1 MSESSVERRKGE
13 QQGNRTMKCIIL
25 VGVSLPLTGPHFTYN
40 DYSKPGSL
48 EKKCFFCLWGHFC
61 RIILDLFLDFFVT
74 LSK

>member
-40 DYSKPGSL
+40 DYFKTRVFGKNNVPMGT
-48 EKKCFFCLWGHFC
+48 
-61 RIILDLFLDFFVT
+61 FLQNYIRFV
-74 LSK
+74 S